1 MQLFPI
7 KTPIIQAKDNL
18 VEILIAS
25 MEKAKINPKNGDI
38 LVISSK
44 VVALTQGRI
53 VNYKT
58 IKPSEKAKRLGKK
71 YSLHPGFVEIILK
84 EADFVY
90 GGVYRAILTMK
101 NKIFV
106 ANAGVDLSN
115 APEGFAILWPKN
127 PTLVAK
133 KFKKEIEKKFK
144 VKIGVIISDSHCI
157 PLRAGTF
164 GFALATAGFK
174 AVIDERGKKDL
185 FGKEMRIT
193 RRAVADDL
201 TSAAQVLMGETDWRV
216 PAVLIR
222 DSGVEIKDL
231 VLDSETLMPPD
242 ECLYSSIYVE
252 KVKKQ
257 KK

>member
-1 MQLFPI
+1 MQLFSI
-7 KTPIIQAKDNL
+7 KTPLIKSKDDL
-18 VEILIAS
+18 DEILITS
-25 MEKAKINPKNGDI
+25 MKKEGIKPKNGDI
-38 LVISSK
+38 LVVTSK

-58 IKPSEKAKRLGKK
+58 IKPSKKAKRLAKK
-71 YSLHPGFVEIILK
+71 YSLHPEFVELVLK
-84 EADFVY
+84 EADVVY

-106 ANAGVDLSN
+106 ANAGADLSN
-115 APEGFAILWPKN
+115 APEGYAILWPDN
-127 PTLVAK
+127 PALAAK
-133 KFKKEIEKKFK
+133 KIKKQIEKNFK

-164 GFALATAGFK
+164 GFALATAGFNS
-174 AVIDERGKKDL
+174 VIDERGKKDL

-193 RRAVADDL
+193 RRAIADDL
-201 TSAAQVLMGETDWRV
+201 SSAAQVLMGETDWRI

-222 DSGVEIKDL
+222 GSGVEIKNF

-242 ECLYSSIYVE
+242 ECLYSSIYLE
-252 KVKKQ
+252 SVKKQ